1 MTENEQTILN
11 ILRELKPFEKIE
23 VTKDQSGRADY
34 YIVHRSQKIILTDK
48 K

>member
-1 MTENEQTILN
+1 MTENEQAILN

-23 VTKDQSGRADY
+23 VTKDQSGKIDY